1 MAYIALYRQ
10 WRPGS
15 FGELVGQEAISKTL
29 SRAITLGRLS
39 HAYLFSGPRG
49 TGKTST
55 AKILAKSL
63 NCEKGPTPEPC
74 GTCTNCRKIADGT
87 SLDVFEIDAASNR
100 GIDEMRD
107 LREKVKFTPAEGRYK
122 IYIIDEV
129 HMLTT
134 EAFNALLKTLEEPPA
149 HVVFILATT
158 EPHKV
163 PATIQSRCQRFD
175 FRRITVEEIV
185 GRLAHVAQEMK
196 IPCDEEALHLIALQ
210 ADGGMRDALS
220 LLDQCS
226 SLSEDGVTAERVGEI
241 LGLVGHAP
249 IYRLTKAIAEKAK
262 GEIFDTVADLLA
274 DGKEAMQVLAELV
287 LHLRSLMLYQ
297 AAGEVAGLDLYG
309 DRREALE
316 EQKGSF
322 SQEQLMQMIGRLHGA
337 MAELRWTPQP
347 RITLE
352 VALLSLCR
360 GTGEEGRLSAGE
372 TKAAS
377 SGTEAAPVSAGQA
390 SAETARI
397 ARLEAELA
405 ALKAVVEARPAAAA
419 PAPRRTAPAAGGA
432 VRPAPAARAGAPAL
446 SAETGP
452 AVPLTPEGE
461 ALHKALLQRLQEAK
475 RAPVLACIN
484 GASFAGL
491 ADGVFYLRF
500 NSPFLAERTARADY
514 RDTIEKI
521 LADLSGEALSL
532 SCIKPQDKPT
542 PPPAPKPKKK
552 PALDALQPLHPAP
565 KRLEID
571 EAELSPDER
580 RVLQNAVNIFG
591 GDIVDLPEEERIEAL
606 AAKGRL
612 VTDESG
618 RKDRAGAP
626 SAPAPPPG
634 AAPSPSSAAAPPSGK
649 AAASPPEATAAPPPE
664 AYEAPPPGDE
674 DAPEPEENS

>member
-15 FGELVGQEAISKTL
+15 FGDLVGQEAVSKTL
-29 SRAITLGRLS
+29 SRAISLGRLS

-74 GTCTNCRKIADGT
+74 GVCRNCRKIADGT
-87 SLDVFEIDAASNR
+87 ALDVFEIDAASNR
-100 GIDEMRD
+100 GIDEIRD
-107 LREKVKFTPAEGRYK
+107 LREKVKFAPAEGRYK
-122 IYIIDEV
+122 VYIIDEV

-175 FRRITVEEIV
+175 FRRIAVEEIE

-196 IPCDEEALHLIALQ
+196 IPYDDAALHIIALQ

-226 SLSEDGVTAERVGEI
+226 SLSEDGVTAARVGEI

-262 GEIFDTVADLLA
+262 GEIFDTVAGLLA
-274 DGKEAMQVLAELV
+274 DGKEAMQILAELV
-287 LHLRSLMLYQ
+287 LYLRSLMLYQ
-297 AAGEVAGLDLYG
+297 AAGAVEGLDLYG

-316 EQKGSF
+316 EQKGIF
-322 SQEQLMQMIGRLHGA
+322 GQERLMQMIGRLHAA

-360 GTGEEGRLSAGE
+360 DKEPEALPAG
-372 TKAAS
+372 
-377 SGTEAAPVSAGQA
+377 AAPAA
-390 SAETARI
+390 AETARI
-397 ARLEAELA
+397 ARLEADLA
-405 ALKAVVEARPAAAA
+405 ALKAAFDTRAAGA
-419 PAPRRTAPAAGGA
+419 PAKRRTAPAAGGA
-432 VRPAPAARAGAPAL
+432 APAPSAVWPGAAQPAKTAPAA
-446 SAETGP
+446 E
-452 AVPLTPEGE
+452 VTPEGE
-461 ALHKALLQRLQEAK
+461 ALYKTLLRRLKEAG
-475 RAPVLACIN
+475 RASVLACLN
-484 GASFAGL
+484 GASFAGVAAGTL
-491 ADGVFYLRF
+491 YLRF
-500 NSPFLAERTARADY
+500 NSAFLAERTARPDY
-514 RDTIEKI
+514 CGIIETL
-521 LADLSGEALSL
+521 LAEIAGEPLSL
-532 SCIKPQDKPT
+532 SCIKPQDKP
-542 PPPAPKPKKK
+542 PAPPAPKPKKK
-552 PALDALQPLHPAP
+552 TLLETVRPLHPAP

-571 EAELSPDER
+571 ETELTPDER
-580 RVLQNAVNIFG
+580 RNLHNAISVFG
-591 GDIVDLPEEERIEAL
+591 GEIVDIPEEERIAAL

-612 VTDESG
+612 VRSG
-618 RKDRAGAP
+618 GKEA
-626 SAPAPPPG
+626 APPA
-634 AAPSPSSAAAPPSGK
+634 AAPSPPEPLSEEPAPSSTETLPDEPAA
-649 AAASPPEATAAPPPE
+649 PPE